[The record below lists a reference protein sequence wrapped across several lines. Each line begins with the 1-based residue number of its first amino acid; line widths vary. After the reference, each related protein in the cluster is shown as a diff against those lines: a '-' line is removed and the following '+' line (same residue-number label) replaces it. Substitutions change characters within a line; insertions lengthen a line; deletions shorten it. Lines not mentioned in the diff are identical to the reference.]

1 MYVIAD
7 IKYIQTIMAITATI
21 KAISAN
27 IFIKATIVMTTS
39 IENSQHGH
47 YETKIQI
54 SKPL

>member
-1 MYVIAD
+1 
-7 IKYIQTIMAITATI
+7 MAITATI